1 MPLRPLLGSDTSGV
15 SVPRE
20 VTMVEANPTVR
31 QRQLGA
37 RLRQL
42 RTGLGRT
49 VEDVAGE
56 LLCHATKISRLETG
70 ARPANLRDVRDLCR
84 IYGVSEQETQALM
97 DLARQARE
105 PGWWTQ
111 YEDLD
116 LSPYIGFEQDATAI
130 TSFSMYW
137 VPALLQTPDYA
148 RAIITGIA
156 RKIDPA
162 ILQQRLDVR
171 LRRQQLLDQP
181 KPPRYRALLD
191 EAVLHRQVGGASV
204 MGEQL
209 GKVLQLVQEEKVTIQ
224 VIPFEAGA
232 HASADS
238 NFEFLE
244 FGDKALPSIV
254 FVEGIYSNLYQER
267 PAEVTRYREAIEY
280 LRDESLTP
288 RESVNL
294 ITNIRKLHA
303 A

>member
-1 MPLRPLLGSDTSGV
+1 MAD
-15 SVPRE
+15 
-20 VTMVEANPTVR
+20 ANPTVR

-70 ARPANLRDVRDLCR
+70 TRPASLRDVRDLCR

-111 YEDLD
+111 YEDLN
-116 LSPYIGFEQDATAI
+116 LSPYIGFEQDATSI
-130 TSFSMYW
+130 TAFSMYW

-162 ILQQRLDVR
+162 ILQQRLEVR
-171 LRRQQLLDQP
+171 LRRQQLLDRPQL
-181 KPPRYRALLD
+181 PRYRALLD

-204 MGEQL
+204 MAEQL
-209 GKVLQLVQEEKVTIQ
+209 GKILQLVQEDKVTIQ

-232 HASADS
+232 HASPDS

-244 FGDKALPSIV
+244 FGETALPSIV
-254 FVEGIYSNLYQER
+254 FVEGMYSNLYQER

-294 ITNIRKLHA
+294 ITNIKKMHA